1 VSTKTFT
8 ILLSGDV
15 VPTPRLRTHIQNT
28 HIIAAD
34 GGIRHAAPLEVEPY
48 IWIGDFDSTCHELV
62 EHYQKTPRICHPVA
76 KDSTDGALA
85 IDEAIKQGAEK
96 LILCGAFGGRSDQV
110 LMHMTM
116 AVRLAERNIPTL
128 LTCGKEEGYPLLP
141 GQHHFTLPSH
151 TLFSIIAFDTIHH
164 LTIKGA
170 QWSGQWDLAFGSSLG
185 LSNRVDS
192 CAMPHGGQQEGQ
204 HRSTMEDEDQNTQST
219 LDISLT
225 SGKGILLATL
235 P

>member
-1 VSTKTFT
+1 VRTNTFT

-15 VPTPRLRTHIQNT
+15 VATPRLRTHVQDT
-28 HIIAAD
+28 RVIAAD
-34 GGIRHAAPLEVEPY
+34 GGIRHASLLDVEPY
-48 IWIGDFDSTCHELV
+48 IWIGDFDSTCYDLAQRYH
-62 EHYQKTPRICHPVA
+62 KTPRISHPVK

-85 IDEAIKQGAEK
+85 IDKALEEGAEK

-110 LMHMTM
+110 LLHMTM
-116 AVRLAERNIPTL
+116 AVTLAERNIPTL
-128 LTCGKEEGYPLLP
+128 LTSGKEEGYPLLP
-141 GQHHFTLPSH
+141 GQHHFTLPAHS
-151 TLFSIIAFDTIHH
+151 LFSIIAFDPIHN

-170 QWSGQWDLAFGSSLG
+170 QWSGQWDLAFGSSLC
-185 LSNRVDS
+185 LSNMVDF
-192 CAMPHGGQQEGQ
+192 CTMQHG
-204 HRSTMEDEDQNTQST
+204 STMEHGAQDTQDA